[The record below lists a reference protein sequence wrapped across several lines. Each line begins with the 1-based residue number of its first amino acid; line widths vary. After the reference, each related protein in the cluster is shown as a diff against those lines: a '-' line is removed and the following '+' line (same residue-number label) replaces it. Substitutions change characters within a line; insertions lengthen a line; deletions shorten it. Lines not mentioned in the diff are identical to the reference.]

1 MDRHIKPLTVRST
14 GDGSPVPAQD
24 ITGIITLIIGV
35 LTAIAG
41 KKARG
46 AVSGG

>member
-14 GDGSPVPAQD
+14 GDAAPVPAQD

>member
-1 MDRHIKPLTVRST
+1 MDKHIKPLSVRST

-24 ITGIITLIIGV
+24 ITSIINLIIGI

-41 KKARG
+41 KKARD
-46 AVSGG
+46 AVTGG